1 MTTPFPGLDMISR
14 NLLLVPSLALIAA
27 CGSDG
32 PTTVTAFDG
41 ALSFTYSGGTSG
53 TFNASGSLPS
63 TASGQ
68 TTTAWAAAQA
78 SATSEM
84 FVGAVSPRSAT
95 THDLVGI
102 FIQRNTVGTET
113 INSSCGFNCNG
124 MDITIGMANSGSTFT
139 VNCFLGSGSIAIT
152 EKSASRMKGTFS
164 GTGQCMTSTGS
175 AAGAFTVTN
184 GTFDVAI
191 VPDVP

>member
-1 MTTPFPGLDMISR
+1 MISR
-14 NLLLVPSLALIAA
+14 HRLLVTSLVFLAA

-32 PTTVTAFDG
+32 PTTVTGFDG
-41 ALSFTYSGGTSG
+41 ALTFTYSGANSG
-53 TFNASGSLPS
+53 TFSASGSLPS

-68 TTTAWAAAQA
+68 ATTAWAAAQA

-84 FVGAVSPRSAT
+84 FVAAASPRSST
-95 THDLVGI
+95 THDFVGI

-113 INSSCGFNCNG
+113 INPSCSFNCNG
-124 MDITIGMANSGSTFT
+124 VDLTIGAANSGSTFT
-139 VNCFLGSGSIAIT
+139 VMCYLTSGSIAST

-164 GTGQCMTSTGS
+164 GSGECLTSTGA
-175 AAGAFTVTN
+175 AAGALTVTN